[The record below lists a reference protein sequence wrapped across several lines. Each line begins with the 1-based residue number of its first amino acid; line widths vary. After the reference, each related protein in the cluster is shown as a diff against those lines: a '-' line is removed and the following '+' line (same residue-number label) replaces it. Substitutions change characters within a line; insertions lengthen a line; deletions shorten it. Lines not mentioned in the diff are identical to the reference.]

1 MIRFALALLFVL
13 PSSLGLAQIELSF
26 VAAKTIV
33 GATNPELL
41 PGGRILMEGDSA
53 PAVSE
58 VAIIRVACVER
69 VRLRAQKSIKEHA
82 ELVLISE
89 STDSVSKIVTARY
102 LLAGEGSYVIDAISF
117 SWDRSL
123 DVSIGADPIPDPPKP
138 DPKPEPKP
146 DPKPNIDVSNVYHV
160 GLVAYTSAP
169 SDAATAKTIAKIYAV
184 NADKLFG
191 IGGIADIQ
199 IVLKLIDVQF
209 TTKQCTSKEA
219 CEKWDVWKRE
229 VSSAILKEQ
238 TNRGQFT
245 RQDWYSA
252 LNEISKALEFVK

>member
-82 ELVLISE
+82 ELILISE
-89 STDSVSKIVTARY
+89 STDVVSKIVTARY

-117 SWDRSL
+117 SFDRSI
-123 DVSIGADPIPDPPKP
+123 DVSIGPDPKP

-146 DPKPNIDVSNVYHV
+146 DPEPNIDVSNVYHV
-160 GLVAYTSAP
+160 GQVAYTSAP
-169 SDAATAKTIAKIYAV
+169 SDAVTAKTIAKIYAV

-252 LNEISKALEFVK
+252 LNEIAKALEAVK

>member
-1 MIRFALALLFVL
+1 MIRFALVLLFVL
-13 PSSLGLAQIELSF
+13 PSSFGLAQIELSF
-26 VAAKTIV
+26 VSAKTIV

-58 VAIIRVACVER
+58 VAIIQVACTER

-82 ELVLISE
+82 DLILISE
-89 STDSVSKIVTARY
+89 STDVVSKIVTARY

-123 DVSIGADPIPDPPKP
+123 DVLIGPDPI
-138 DPKPEPKP
+138 PEPKP
-146 DPKPNIDVSNVYHV
+146 DPPKPNPPKPEIDVSNVYHV
-160 GLVAYTSAP
+160 GQVAYTAAP
-169 SDAATAKTIAKIYAV
+169 SDAVTAKTIAKIYAT

-209 TTKQCTSKEA
+209 ATKQCTSKEV
-219 CEKWDVWKRE
+219 CEKWDVWKQE

-252 LNEISKALEFVK
+252 LNEISKALEAVK

>member
-1 MIRFALALLFVL
+1 MIRFALVLLFVL
-13 PSSLGLAQIELSF
+13 PSSLSLAQIELSF
-26 VAAKTIV
+26 VSAKTIV

-82 ELVLISE
+82 DLILISE
-89 STDSVSKIVTARY
+89 STDEVSKIVTARY

-123 DVSIGADPIPDPPKP
+123 NVSIGPDPIPEPKPNPPKP
-138 DPKPEPKP
+138 D
-146 DPKPNIDVSNVYHV
+146 IDVSNVYHV
-160 GLVAYTSAP
+160 GLVAYTQAP
-169 SDAATAKTIAKIYAV
+169 PDAATAKTIARIYSV

-209 TTKQCTSKEA
+209 ATKQCTSKEA
-219 CEKWDVWKRE
+219 CEKWDVWKRQVNE
-229 VSSAILKEQ
+229 ALKKEQ
-238 TNRGQFT
+238 LARGSFT
-245 RQDWYSA
+245 RQDFYSA
-252 LNEISKALEFVK
+252 LNEIAKALESIR

>member
-13 PSSLGLAQIELSF
+13 PSSLSLAQIELSF
-26 VAAKTIV
+26 VTAKTIV

-82 ELVLISE
+82 DLILISE
-89 STDSVSKIVTARY
+89 STDEVSKIVTARY

-117 SWDRSL
+117 SFDRSL
-123 DVSIGADPIPDPPKP
+123 EVSINPDPIPDPKPDPPKPNPPKP
-138 DPKPEPKP
+138 D
-146 DPKPNIDVSNVYHV
+146 IDVSNVYHV
-160 GLVAYTSAP
+160 GLVAYTQAP
-169 SDAATAKTIAKIYAV
+169 PDAATAKTIARIYSV

-209 TTKQCTSKEA
+209 ATKQCTSKEA
-219 CEKWDVWKRE
+219 CEKWDVWKRD

-252 LNEISKALEFVK
+252 LNEICKALESVK